1 MRIQF
6 FSSPDVYFGA
16 KAFILF
22 SPISIL
28 YTAVAHACLIVCSWR
43 PLTIQELPP
52 MKPIKNPTME
62 ATNSRDKR
70 VAIVTGSNTGIGYE
84 TAKALAERGYH
95 VILACRSRDKAML
108 AVQTIPNSSFIHPL
122 DLSSKSSIE
131 GFAAVVKATYS
142 KIHLLVNNAGLN
154 TSGKMEGGFDL
165 CFQTNFL
172 GHFLLTNL
180 LLPELKQGRVINL
193 SSVMHHFSENVKKNE
208 AFWTHCATYHKEQST
223 YTPSKLAALLFTIE
237 LNKRGI
243 RSIAVNPGAV

>member
-1 MRIQF
+1 MRIPF
-6 FSSPDVYFGA
+6 FRSSAVYFGT
-16 KAFILF
+16 KAFVLF
-22 SPISIL
+22 SPISIF
-28 YTAVAHACLIVCSWR
+28 YTAVAHVCLHVCSWR
-43 PLTIQELPP
+43 PLTIQELPSIQ
-52 MKPIKNPTME
+52 PINPIIKE
-62 ATNSRDKR
+62 ANERDKR

-95 VILACRSRDKAML
+95 VILACRSRDKAMI
-108 AVQTIPNSSFIHPL
+108 AAQTIPNSSFLHPL

-131 GFAAVVKATYS
+131 KFAAVVKATYS

-154 TSGKMEGGFDL
+154 TSGKLEGGLDL

-180 LLPELKQGRVINL
+180 LLPELKDGRVINL
-193 SSVMHHFSENVKKNE
+193 SSVMHHYSENEKKDE
-208 AFWTHCATYHKEQST
+208 AFWTRCATFHKDQST